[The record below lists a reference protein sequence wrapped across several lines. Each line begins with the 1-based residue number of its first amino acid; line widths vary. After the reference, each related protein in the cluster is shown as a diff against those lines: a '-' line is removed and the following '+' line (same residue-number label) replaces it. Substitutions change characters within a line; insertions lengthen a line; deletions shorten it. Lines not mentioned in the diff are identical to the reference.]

1 MIRMSVT
8 ATLLLAALWVG
19 CATSPPPDPGAV
31 AAAYAEAGQYDAA
44 AREIDLAVR
53 SHPRDA
59 ALRRQAASIHRGA
72 GNIAKAVGQ
81 LEAALR
87 LTPSDPEI
95 WITLGDL
102 ETERDNTADAYVA
115 YRRATELAP
124 NDLRAVSGLALA
136 AERLGFQEE
145 AEAAYAHWAALEE
158 AANGEPPAAPER

>member
-1 MIRMSVT
+1 MIRNCAT

-53 SHPRDA
+53 AHPNDA
-59 ALRRQAASIHRGA
+59 ALRRQAASIHRSA
-72 GNIAKAVGQ
+72 GNIARAIGQ

-87 LTPSDPEI
+87 LKPSDHEV
-95 WITLGDL
+95 WIALGDL

-115 YRRATELAP
+115 YRRASELAP

-145 AEAAYAHWAALEE
+145 AEAAYARWAALEK
-158 AANGEPPAAPER
+158 AAGGESPAAPER